1 MEQRV
6 MATLGVQEEEF
17 TVYGDVLEQVEVF
30 KYLGC
35 CLSMTDDDVPA
46 VRAQLV
52 KACRVWVHL
61 STVLRGENAL
71 PKVCGIFYRAVVQS
85 VLLYGRESWELHP
98 ELLL

>member
-30 KYLGC
+30 KYLGRR
-35 CLSMTDDDVPA
+35 LSMTHNNAPA

-52 KACRVWVHL
+52 KARRVWARL
-61 STVLRGENAL
+61 SMVLRGENAS
-71 PKVCGIFYRAVVQS
+71 PKVCGIFYRTVVQS
-85 VLLYGRESWELHP
+85 VLLYGSKS
-98 ELLL
+98 